1 MRCYKPREVGY
12 VKENQKRNYRDSKSL
27 DSFSQAEEKAS
38 YFYSFFQSKQ
48 VSKADFA
55 QNLASILLKN
65 YFDKPELLL
74 SQLPTYIRDAIYH
87 VTEK

>member
-1 MRCYKPREVGY
+1 M
-12 VKENQKRNYRDSKSL
+12 QKAI

-48 VSKADFA
+48 VSKAEFA

-74 SQLPTYIRDAIYH
+74 PQLPTYIRDAIYH